1 MARKL
6 SPSIL
11 ELGANLRAARERARL
26 TQEEVSAHLH
36 IPRSA
41 VSESEQGKREVSAA
55 ELYALAR
62 LYGEPMEALLGVR
75 EPRQAGERFMFRA
88 EAVSAPEQHQLTR
101 FLAWCAEYRQLEEQ
115 TGDLASLTPRP
126 ALRPPTT
133 FEQAHRLAD
142 EERKRL
148 ELGVTPGR
156 VLLDV
161 LEEQTGGRQVFTL
174 AHEYFHLLTGPPAE
188 GNEPGVHVCDVLSG
202 PAGRKS
208 RDEQLADQFAGRLL
222 LPPEPFIDRLQ
233 QLRRS
238 DGSID
243 RRDLIDVARYFGVS
257 VQAVF
262 VALARLKLVS
272 WELVNAGYADDEL
285 QQAIVRSG
293 GEQVPEPKRF
303 RRLAVK
309 AYRLGAITR
318 GRLAELLEV
327 GLPEVAGELD
337 RYGGE
342 GGAPPVKLAPS
353 R

>member
-161 LEEQTGGRQVFTL
+161 LEEGLGVKLKAARLGRDALSGASVQSPRFGPAILLNADQTGGRQVFTL

-222 LPPEPFIDRLQ
+222 LPP
-233 QLRRS
+233 
-238 DGSID
+238 
-243 RRDLIDVARYFGVS
+243 
-257 VQAVF
+257 
-262 VALARLKLVS
+262 
-272 WELVNAGYADDEL
+272 
-285 QQAIVRSG
+285 
-293 GEQVPEPKRF
+293 
-303 RRLAVK
+303 
-309 AYRLGAITR
+309 
-318 GRLAELLEV
+318 
-327 GLPEVAGELD
+327 
-337 RYGGE
+337 
-342 GGAPPVKLAPS
+342 
-353 R
+353 